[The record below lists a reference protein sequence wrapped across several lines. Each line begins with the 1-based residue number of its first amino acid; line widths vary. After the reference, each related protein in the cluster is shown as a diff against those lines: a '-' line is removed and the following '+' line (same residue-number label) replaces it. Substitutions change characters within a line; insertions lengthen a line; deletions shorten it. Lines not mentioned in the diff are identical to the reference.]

1 MLNKKERAEHEQLL
15 ARIKG
20 LQEINKSYQDT
31 IEQLKKKYHALENQ
45 YNLLIESVTKI
56 KK

>member
-31 IEQLKKKYHALENQ
+31 IEEIRKKYYALEDQ
-45 YNLLIESVTKI
+45 YNS
-56 KK
+56 

>member
-20 LQEINKSYQDT
+20 LQEINESYKDT
-31 IEQLKKKYHALENQ
+31 IEKLRKKYYALEDQ
-45 YNLLIESVTKI
+45 YNLLLESVTKI
-56 KK
+56 K